1 MIGVRE
7 IGDVE
12 AVSLVGGHHRER
24 LVVDIG
30 CDAALGHLLD
40 NFVGLFAGAAL
51 KTDQV
56 KMMRRTMIWSPV
68 IQILDLMGCIKA
80 SVQRID
86 AGIVQ

>member
-56 KMMRRTMIWSPV
+56 KNGAKNN
-68 IQILDLMGCIKA
+68 DLEPCD
-80 SVQRID
+80 SD
-86 AGIVQ
+86 T

>member
-1 MIGVRE
+1 M
-7 IGDVE
+7 
-12 AVSLVGGHHRER
+12 
-24 LVVDIG
+24 DIG
-30 CDAALGHLLD
+30 CDATLGHLLD

-56 KMMRRTMIWSPV
+56 KMVRRTMIWSPV

>member
-30 CDAALGHLLD
+30 CDAALSHLLD

-56 KMMRRTMIWSPV
+56 KMVRRTMIWSPV
-68 IQILDLMGCIKA
+68 IQILDLMGFIKA

-86 AGIVQ
+86 AGIIQ